1 MTPVMMSTSDG
12 FTNCRSFV
20 STIKA
25 PRDKFKVNSNAF
37 MSFTI
42 FSFSTLRVVGFGKP
56 RNIADKLNDP
66 TIFFDHKVFV
76 LVSFSS
82 SEVAE

>member
-1 MTPVMMSTSDG
+1 
-12 FTNCRSFV
+12 
-20 STIKA
+20 
-25 PRDKFKVNSNAF
+25 

-66 TIFFDHKVFV
+66 TISFFDHKIFV
-76 LVSFSS
+76 LVPFSS